1 MHQLHD
7 FLNSLMLPQRAG
19 MCSQLAP
26 VGFLPILNGPIPS
39 TIQNS
44 EREKRTKYGRWEKMG
59 RYIRIQDVCR
69 TFGKEKGVAGTEHGN
84 SCHVRHR
91 CCKQSSKTTDER
103 MVGLKVKKCKETL
116 CICKEFM
123 SQYVLFPLKLTGL

>member
-26 VGFLPILNGPIPS
+26 VGFLPTLNDGQIPN

-44 EREKRTKYGRWEKMG
+44 EREERMKYRRWEKMG
-59 RYIRIQDVCR
+59 RYTWIQDVCR
-69 TFGKEKGVAGTEHGN
+69 TFGREKGVAGTEHGN

-91 CCKQSSKTTDER
+91 CCKQSSETIDER
-103 MVGLKVKKCKETL
+103 MVKCR
-116 CICKEFM
+116 
-123 SQYVLFPLKLTGL
+123 SQS